1 MMSELPRTTTSERP
15 MWQLALLYAAMAAL
29 GLLWIF
35 LVALFLHKAGL
46 SWPLALFGGL
56 LGGGGRPMMNLNL
69 GP

>member
-1 MMSELPRTTTSERP
+1 MSELPRKRP

-29 GLLWIF
+29 SLLWLF
-35 LVALFLHKAGL
+35 LVALFLHKMGV

-56 LGGGGRPMMNLNL
+56 LAGGGGRPMNLNL